1 MSQSGKLIAVAV
13 LLSLLAIL
21 SGLLFGQ
28 EKIPEIQENMDVWV
42 SRQDQN
48 ILHRLSD
55 REKELLSDI
64 LSHQKKLEDG
74 SRYDD
79 FVLAFAA
86 YQNGVE
92 KLQPSLY
99 RLTDGTNEF
108 VMKYP
113 NGSCYLLDTRSVLQ
127 LLTSDTLDDL
137 FEYIEDAPTMTVT
150 EGSQSLTLHCIEN
163 GWQYKKIDNSIFMDG
178 VLIQDE
184 QRTLSPEDYRGM
196 ALSFSTEPQSVR
208 VEILLADS
216 AETVFEGDAG
226 ELDQFSPPLS
236 GRYEMRVT
244 AQWVETSARRYSGRC
259 VYSLDL
265 LVKKEAEVLVSA
277 QKVTQGGLFTVT
289 VTNPEDPGSLKV
301 TTGLGQASAFVKQ
314 QEGVCA
320 CLVAAQ
326 HSGKYPLFVSGTGV
340 SGEHQIEVSAAI
352 PQTEELLF
360 PLTAEEEETVL
371 SFAEVWQNFQSTAG
385 TRKAWRGSFQ
395 APLEGEPLLAYQQN
409 FQEQPAQMNG
419 SVWWRLAEDTQIAAS
434 NTGTVVF
441 ADRLDQGGLT
451 VVVQH
456 GLGLFTWYYG
466 LSEVTVEQGDTIAA
480 GEILGS
486 VWAQEEDGAWFGTQ
500 AVLSGVSL
508 DPDLF
513 WGESWLEP

>member
-163 GWQYKKIDNSIFMDG
+163 GGSIKKSI
-178 VLIQDE
+178 
-184 QRTLSPEDYRGM
+184 
-196 ALSFSTEPQSVR
+196 
-208 VEILLADS
+208 
-216 AETVFEGDAG
+216 TVF
-226 ELDQFSPPLS
+226 SW
-236 GRYEMRVT
+236 T
-244 AQWVETSARRYSGRC
+244 A
-259 VYSLDL
+259 
-265 LVKKEAEVLVSA
+265 
-277 QKVTQGGLFTVT
+277 F
-289 VTNPEDPGSLKV
+289 
-301 TTGLGQASAFVKQ
+301 
-314 QEGVCA
+314 
-320 CLVAAQ
+320 
-326 HSGKYPLFVSGTGV
+326 
-340 SGEHQIEVSAAI
+340 
-352 PQTEELLF
+352 
-360 PLTAEEEETVL
+360 
-371 SFAEVWQNFQSTAG
+371 
-385 TRKAWRGSFQ
+385 
-395 APLEGEPLLAYQQN
+395 
-409 FQEQPAQMNG
+409 
-419 SVWWRLAEDTQIAAS
+419 
-434 NTGTVVF
+434 
-441 ADRLDQGGLT
+441 
-451 VVVQH
+451 
-456 GLGLFTWYYG
+456 
-466 LSEVTVEQGDTIAA
+466 
-480 GEILGS
+480 
-486 VWAQEEDGAWFGTQ
+486 
-500 AVLSGVSL
+500 
-508 DPDLF
+508 
-513 WGESWLEP
+513 

>member
-196 ALSFSTEPQSVR
+196 ALSFSTEPKSVR
-208 VEILLADS
+208 VEILLSDS
-216 AETVFEGDAG
+216 DETVFEGDAG

-277 QKVTQGGLFTVT
+277 QKVAQGGLFTVT

-326 HSGKYPLFVSGTGV
+326 RSGKYPLFVSGTGV

-360 PLTAEEEETVL
+360 PLTAEEGGDGTVL
-371 SFAEVWQNFQSTAG
+371 CRS
-385 TRKAWRGSFQ
+385 
-395 APLEGEPLLAYQQN
+395 
-409 FQEQPAQMNG
+409 
-419 SVWWRLAEDTQIAAS
+419 LAELS
-434 NTGTVVF
+434 V
-441 ADRLDQGGLT
+441 DRRHTKGLARFFPGSAGRRA
-451 VVVQH
+451 VACVPAKLP
-456 GLGLFTWYYG
+456 G
-466 LSEVTVEQGDTIAA
+466 AA
-480 GEILGS
+480 GADERLGMVAPCRGYTDRGLQHRDS
-486 VWAQEEDGAWFGTQ
+486 GFCRPSGSRRPDGGCAAWTGPFYM
-500 AVLSGVSL
+500 VLW
-508 DPDLF
+508 PF
-513 WGESWLEP
+513 

>member
-1 MSQSGKLIAVAV
+1 M
-13 LLSLLAIL
+13 
-21 SGLLFGQ
+21 
-28 EKIPEIQENMDVWV
+28 
-42 SRQDQN
+42 
-48 ILHRLSD
+48 
-55 REKELLSDI
+55 
-64 LSHQKKLEDG
+64 
-74 SRYDD
+74 
-79 FVLAFAA
+79 
-86 YQNGVE
+86 
-92 KLQPSLY
+92 
-99 RLTDGTNEF
+99 
-108 VMKYP
+108 
-113 NGSCYLLDTRSVLQ
+113 
-127 LLTSDTLDDL
+127 
-137 FEYIEDAPTMTVT
+137 
-150 EGSQSLTLHCIEN
+150 
-163 GWQYKKIDNSIFMDG
+163 
-178 VLIQDE
+178 
-184 QRTLSPEDYRGM
+184 
-196 ALSFSTEPQSVR
+196 
-208 VEILLADS
+208 
-216 AETVFEGDAG
+216 
-226 ELDQFSPPLS
+226 
-236 GRYEMRVT
+236 
-244 AQWVETSARRYSGRC
+244 
-259 VYSLDL
+259 
-265 LVKKEAEVLVSA
+265 KKEAEVLVSA

-513 WGESWLEP
+513 WGENWLEP

>member
-1 MSQSGKLIAVAV
+1 MSQSGKLITVAV

-208 VEILLADS
+208 VEILLSDS

-244 AQWVETSARRYSGRC
+244 AQWVETSARRYIRWIC
-259 VYSLDL
+259 
-265 LVKKEAEVLVSA
+265 
-277 QKVTQGGLFTVT
+277 
-289 VTNPEDPGSLKV
+289 
-301 TTGLGQASAFVKQ
+301 
-314 QEGVCA
+314 
-320 CLVAAQ
+320 
-326 HSGKYPLFVSGTGV
+326 
-340 SGEHQIEVSAAI
+340 
-352 PQTEELLF
+352 
-360 PLTAEEEETVL
+360 
-371 SFAEVWQNFQSTAG
+371 W
-385 TRKAWRGSFQ
+385 
-395 APLEGEPLLAYQQN
+395 
-409 FQEQPAQMNG
+409 
-419 SVWWRLAEDTQIAAS
+419 
-434 NTGTVVF
+434 
-441 ADRLDQGGLT
+441 
-451 VVVQH
+451 
-456 GLGLFTWYYG
+456 
-466 LSEVTVEQGDTIAA
+466 
-480 GEILGS
+480 
-486 VWAQEEDGAWFGTQ
+486 
-500 AVLSGVSL
+500 
-508 DPDLF
+508 
-513 WGESWLEP
+513 